1 MWGCFKDH
9 HYLSAEL
16 NIASTIY
23 VCYWEDTLVGMCAV
37 LPVPSGNLKHGFRPT
52 RTVILPD
59 YQGLGI
65 GTKLSE
71 AIGDIY
77 LEKGYKFYYR
87 SSHLRLRTFWE
98 NSPYWVATSHNNKKG
113 DLNQNFSNKN
123 YKNERICGSY
133 EYMGKDY
140 IKPHI
145 DICVDYNET
154 MDIECIKSDLQYLK
168 NKGYYITV
176 ITSDVKNDNPIDLI
190 CQELGIR
197 TQLLYYRG
205 KISGTYKNKKI
216 IIKWDKDFSNEI
228 REYFK
233 GDNNLC

>member
-1 MWGCFKDH
+1 
-9 HYLSAEL
+9 
-16 NIASTIY
+16 
-23 VCYWEDTLVGMCAV
+23 
-37 LPVPSGNLKHGFRPT
+37 
-52 RTVILPD
+52 
-59 YQGLGI
+59 
-65 GTKLSE
+65 
-71 AIGDIY
+71 
-77 LEKGYKFYYR
+77 
-87 SSHLRLRTFWE
+87 
-98 NSPYWVATSHNNKKG
+98 
-113 DLNQNFSNKN
+113 
-123 YKNERICGSY
+123 
-133 EYMGKDY
+133 MGKDY

-168 NKGYYITV
+168 HKGYYITV

-216 IIKWDKDFSNEI
+216 VTKWDKEFSNEI

-233 GDNNLC
+233 GDNDLC

>member
-1 MWGCFKDH
+1 
-9 HYLSAEL
+9 
-16 NIASTIY
+16 
-23 VCYWEDTLVGMCAV
+23 
-37 LPVPSGNLKHGFRPT
+37 
-52 RTVILPD
+52 
-59 YQGLGI
+59 
-65 GTKLSE
+65 
-71 AIGDIY
+71 
-77 LEKGYKFYYR
+77 
-87 SSHLRLRTFWE
+87 
-98 NSPYWVATSHNNKKG
+98 
-113 DLNQNFSNKN
+113 
-123 YKNERICGSY
+123 
-133 EYMGKDY
+133 MGKDY

-233 GDNNLC
+233 GDNDLC

>member
-23 VCYWEDTLVGMCAV
+23 VCYWENTLVGMCAV

-77 LEKGYKFYYR
+77 LEKGYKF
-87 SSHLRLRTFWE
+87 
-98 NSPYWVATSHNNKKG
+98 
-113 DLNQNFSNKN
+113 
-123 YKNERICGSY
+123 
-133 EYMGKDY
+133 
-140 IKPHI
+140 
-145 DICVDYNET
+145 
-154 MDIECIKSDLQYLK
+154 
-168 NKGYYITV
+168 
-176 ITSDVKNDNPIDLI
+176 
-190 CQELGIR
+190 QE
-197 TQLLYYRG
+197 
-205 KISGTYKNKKI
+205 
-216 IIKWDKDFSNEI
+216 
-228 REYFK
+228 
-233 GDNNLC
+233 